1 MGDKV
6 GDVSLVD
13 TPSLARD
20 SRKWS
25 QPEQNM
31 LAYKV
36 GSENYSAK
44 QYVNYLLHGIVC
56 CEDAG
61 ELEQYPRS
69 VTKDL
74 LRHQSYRL
82 QRMRCPVLYIG
93 VDAIKQ
99 RIAYLETQLE
109 EIGKRQLTLKQRT
122 EQLNK
127 LQQAYQ
133 KFVFEKHAFVLIN
146 NLDARAKVAE
156 LNKQLNVVRKKLKE
170 YETNP

>member
-31 LAYKV
+31 LAYKI

-69 VTKDL
+69 VIKRSLAAPKFIGCNGCGVRYFTL
-74 LRHQSYRL
+74 VL
-82 QRMRCPVLYIG
+82 MRENSV
-93 VDAIKQ
+93 
-99 RIAYLETQLE
+99 
-109 EIGKRQLTLKQRT
+109 
-122 EQLNK
+122 
-127 LQQAYQ
+127 
-133 KFVFEKHAFVLIN
+133 
-146 NLDARAKVAE
+146 
-156 LNKQLNVVRKKLKE
+156 
-170 YETNP
+170 